1 MGTAGH
7 GQGAVVRRGKIQP
20 RTLRWRAYR
29 ARRVALLAL
38 TLLLPLPALSAP
50 AQGLTQKSTEAPE
63 LTMAP
68 VESDP
73 EREEFARQIR
83 LALLQYQEGRAFE
96 ARNTVS
102 DTLEDLRARFGPWDQ
117 QQVLGLRI
125 LAAAEQA
132 LDDLESAGE
141 ALAQAQYLNRMNLG
155 LHDLSQLP
163 ILAELTQLSL
173 RQGNFEQSNTL
184 QEYAFYIQQRTH
196 GENSEALLPALYNLG
211 AWYLSSGNVLAS
223 RTLYER
229 ALDLSEDLYGETDL
243 RLIPALKGL
252 AGSFRAERF
261 PAEGQNDTPAFTFTT
276 TGPNRQNLPIED
288 ERMMLGRYGQ
298 GEDAL
303 QRVLEIYDAQESV
316 EPKRYA
322 DGLIE
327 LGDWHLIFDKWT
339 AAALRYR
346 QAQTHLLEAGWEPP
360 AVDALFAAPE
370 PVILHLPETRVPSD
384 RTGLEPQLGFIDYRY
399 RVNTRG
405 RAFEVEITDF
415 GPEDLLNFRLK
426 RALKEARFRPIMVAG
441 EAVDS
446 DWLEARHEF
455 PFLGAPPEPEAEPEA
470 EAKAEG
476 DALPSSES
484 EAPPEETP

>member
-1 MGTAGH
+1 MR
-7 GQGAVVRRGKIQP
+7 QGNIQP
-20 RTLRWRAYR
+20 RTLRWRFCR
-29 ARRVALLAL
+29 ARHAALLTL
-38 TLLLPLPALSAP
+38 TLLLPLQALSAP
-50 AQGLTQKSTEAPE
+50 AQGLPPKTSEVPE

-83 LALLQYQEGRAFE
+83 LAMLQHQEGRAFE

-102 DTLEDLRARFGPWDQ
+102 DTLEDLRGRFGPWDQ

-132 LDDLESAGE
+132 LGDLESAGE

-173 RQGNFEQSNTL
+173 SKGDIKQGNAL
-184 QEYAFYIQQRTH
+184 QEYAFFIQQRTH
-196 GENSEALLPALYNLG
+196 GENSEALLPAVYDLG
-211 AWYLSSGNVLAS
+211 DWYLSTGNVLAS

-243 RLIPALKGL
+243 RLIPALRGL
-252 AGSFRAERF
+252 AGVVRAERF
-261 PAEGQNDTPAFTFTT
+261 PMEGQNETPAFSFTAGGT
-276 TGPNRQNLPIED
+276 NSQNLRIED

-316 EPKRYA
+316 EPAVYA

-327 LGDWHLIFDKWT
+327 LGDLYLIFDKWT
-339 AAALRYR
+339 AAVRRYG
-346 QAQTHLLEAGWEPP
+346 QAQARLLEAGLETT

-370 PVILHLPETRVPSD
+370 PVVLHLPEARAPSD
-384 RTGLEPQLGFIDYRY
+384 RTGLEPQLGFVDYRY

-405 RAFEVEITDF
+405 RAFEVEITDSS
-415 GPEDLLNFRLK
+415 PEDVLNFRLK

-455 PFLGAPPEPEAEPEA
+455 SFLGPPQAPEAAPE
-470 EAKAEG
+470 EERE
-476 DALPSSES
+476 DLSSNES
-484 EAPPEETP
+484 EAPSVETP

>member
-1 MGTAGH
+1 M
-7 GQGAVVRRGKIQP
+7 
-20 RTLRWRAYR
+20 
-29 ARRVALLAL
+29 
-38 TLLLPLPALSAP
+38 
-50 AQGLTQKSTEAPE
+50 
-63 LTMAP
+63 
-68 VESDP
+68 
-73 EREEFARQIR
+73 
-83 LALLQYQEGRAFE
+83 
-96 ARNTVS
+96 
-102 DTLEDLRARFGPWDQ
+102 
-117 QQVLGLRI
+117 LGLRI

-132 LDDLESAGE
+132 LGDLESAGE

-173 RQGNFEQSNTL
+173 RQGDFDQGNTL

-298 GEDAL
+298 GESAL
-303 QRVLEIYDAQESV
+303 QRILEIYEAQASV
-316 EPKRYA
+316 EPKLYA

-405 RAFEVEITDF
+405 RAFDVEITNF

-455 PFLGAPPEPEAEPEA
+455 PFLGAPPEPEAEAEA
-470 EAKAEG
+470 EAEAEG
-476 DALPSSES
+476 DALPSSED
-484 EAPPEETP
+484 EALPEETP

>member
-1 MGTAGH
+1 MGVAGPR
-7 GQGAVVRRGKIQP
+7 QGVIVRRGKIQP
-20 RTLRWRAYR
+20 RTLRWHGLR
-29 ARRVALLAL
+29 ARYGALLTL
-38 TLLLPLPALSAP
+38 TLFFNTG
-50 AQGLTQKSTEAPE
+50 AQGALAASLAPKGADGPA

-73 EREEFARQIR
+73 EREEFARQVR
-83 LALLQYQEGRAFE
+83 LSLLQYQGGRAFE

-102 DTLEDLRARFGPWDQ
+102 DALEDIRARFGPWDQ

-125 LAAAEQA
+125 LAAAEQS
-132 LDDLESAGE
+132 LGDVESAGE

-173 RQGNFEQSNTL
+173 RKGDFKQGNAL
-184 QEYAFYIQQRTH
+184 QEYAFFIQQRTH
-196 GENSEALLPALYNLG
+196 GEDSEALLPALYNLG
-211 AWYLSSGNVLAS
+211 SWYLSTGNVLAS

-243 RLIPALKGL
+243 RLIPALRGL
-252 AGSFRAERF
+252 AGVVRAERF
-261 PAEGQNDTPAFTFTT
+261 PMEGQNETPAFSFTAG
-276 TGPNRQNLPIED
+276 GPNSQNLRIED
-288 ERMMLGRYGQ
+288 ERMLLGRYGQ

-316 EPKRYA
+316 EPTVYA

-327 LGDWHLIFDKWT
+327 LGDLYLIFDKWT
-339 AAALRYR
+339 AAARRYG
-346 QAQTHLLEAGWEPP
+346 QAQTRLLEAGEENT
-360 AVDALFAAPE
+360 AADALFATPK
-370 PVILHLPETRVPSD
+370 PVVLYLPEARAPSD
-384 RTGLEPQLGFIDYRY
+384 RTGLEPQLGFVDYRY

-405 RAFEVEITDF
+405 RAFDLEITDF
-415 GPEDLLNFRLK
+415 GPKDVLNFRLK

-441 EAVDS
+441 EAMDS

-455 PFLGAPPEPEAEPEA
+455 SFLGPPPAPEAAPE
-470 EAKAEG
+470 EDG
-476 DALPSSES
+476 DDLPSSES
-484 EAPPEETP
+484 EAPSEETL